1 MEAGLLTTMAR
12 NLLLQS
18 QIKHLCSSHPRSN
31 VTFLKLTS
39 KRWQHTR
46 AESRG
51 VRGVMKAWQIRRYG
65 GNEELTWSESVRV
78 PRILHPDDILV
89 SVNAASLNMLDIRMR
104 GKRREKSSSI
114 IGLNTK
120 LG

>member
-18 QIKHLCSSHPRSN
+18 QIKYLCSSHPKSHI
-31 VTFLKLTS
+31 TFLKQSS

-46 AESRG
+46 AEPRG

-104 GKRREKSSSI
+104 GNESNQI
-114 IGLNTK
+114 IH
-120 LG
+120 